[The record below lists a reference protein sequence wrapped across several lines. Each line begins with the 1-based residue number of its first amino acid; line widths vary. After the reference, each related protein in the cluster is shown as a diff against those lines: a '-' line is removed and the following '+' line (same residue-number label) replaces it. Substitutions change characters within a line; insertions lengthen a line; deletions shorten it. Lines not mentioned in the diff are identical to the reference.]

1 MSNPIVH
8 AFFLGRAV
16 AEVLQ
21 EQAERTVTDILSE
34 IGKFDAEQRVFLRQF
49 TDQVQ
54 ERARSAEDRAGQS
67 RSELYTD
74 GLHPHPASGNPPHSA
89 PIDLQ
94 ATLDDLRAEI
104 ARLRA
109 ELKHQRDRSES

>member
-21 EQAERTVTDILSE
+21 EQAERAVTDILSE
-34 IGKFDAEQRVFLRQF
+34 IGKFDAEQRVLLRQF
-49 TDQVQ
+49 TEQVQ
-54 ERARSAEDRAGQS
+54 ERAHSAADRAGQG
-67 RSELYTD
+67 RSESSSAYN
-74 GLHPHPASGNPPHSA
+74 PHPNHATAN
-89 PIDLQ
+89 IDLQ

>member
-8 AFFLGRAV
+8 AFFLGKAV

-21 EQAERTVTDILSE
+21 EQAERAMTEVLSE
-34 IGKFDAEQRVFLRQF
+34 IGKFDAEQRVHFRQF
-49 TDQVQ
+49 TEQVQ
-54 ERARSAEDRAGQS
+54 VRAQMAEDLAAQNRGVS
-67 RSELYTD
+67 GGFS
-74 GLHPHPASGNPPHSA
+74 PSASTNAREHEVV
-89 PIDLQ
+89 DLQ

-109 ELKHQRDRSES
+109 ELKYHRQSV